1 MIPLNLQIKNFL
13 SYGALQKIDFEP
25 YSLICLSGRNG
36 HGKSALLDAITWSV
50 WGQARKISNTSKADE
65 GLLRLGQSQMFVA
78 IDFKVNGQKYR
89 IKREFTL
96 LNQKPTTNLDF
107 AVWENSTQQYR
118 SLTDKTIRA
127 TQEKIE
133 QVIGLTFDSFINSAF
148 LKQGQSNEFS
158 KKSPKERKE
167 ILATILG
174 LTKYESMRKL
184 AAEKSKEGIVS
195 KQHLVNLQAHLEA
208 EIKNKEAVKLQLNE
222 LESKINSFLDLEAK
236 IKNSLKKISEE
247 KKNLELEKDKIKI
260 SKFKLDQATGQI
272 NQDSNN
278 LNNIFIL
285 WRKANIKLKS
295 GNSLNIKQELEMLE
309 SEAVLLKTS
318 EQEKIELQE
327 NYFKQKELAQNFL
340 QNLNQQKNSELE
352 ALRIELKSTEFELSG
367 NSNKLKDF
375 EEHFNKKNLE
385 LIDLNNKNLDLKKQL
400 ESLEKLEKSLL
411 SEEVVFEK
419 RKNFYQKYVVV
430 GNKISSEAKSCDQK
444 INLVGNTD
452 KPACPLCKQDITHE
466 QKTNLAAQ
474 FAKDKSLYNHQVNR
488 VGKILKNLK
497 QIILD
502 QHAHIETIKKNIEK
516 LKSAK
521 SISDQIEINISK
533 LKTEQTELEIN
544 IKLTQENIKTLKAN
558 WDKNSAKLQLL
569 TRNLNNHENPEY
581 KQILDITG
589 KLEEKIKLIDI
600 KITRYKK
607 VLEQLENLKSLQNI
621 SNNLEQ
627 EIIVQENRKLEIK
640 NLIAKLK
647 KLKQE
652 KNLLESELKLEQKIK
667 TIETEFQDQEIKLN
681 LELSTILKER
691 ESILQLR
698 GALEQQQ
705 KNILKLETEFFS
717 NEQKIK
723 DITSNIEQ
731 YQALATALS
740 KDGIQA
746 LLIEDAIPEIEQEA
760 NNLLSKLTD
769 NQAQLFIESLRDLK
783 SGGTKET
790 LDIKISDPSGIR
802 PYELFSGGEAF
813 RIDFALRIA
822 ISKLL
827 ARRAGTALETLIIDE
842 GFGSQDEEGLSNIM
856 DTIHKIQEDFA
867 KVIIV
872 SHLPSMKDQFPVH
885 FVIQKGADGSSVK
898 VMENG

>member
-1 MIPLNLQIKNFL
+1 MIPLNLQIRNFL

-25 YSLICLSGRNG
+25 YNLICLSGRNG
-36 HGKSALLDAITWSV
+36 HGKSALLDAITWAV
-50 WGQARKISNTSKADE
+50 WGQARKVSNTSKADE

-78 IDFKVNGQKYR
+78 MDFK
-89 IKREFTL
+89 
-96 LNQKPTTNLDF
+96 
-107 AVWENSTQQYR
+107 A
-118 SLTDKTIRA
+118 LTDKTIRA

-174 LTKYESMRKL
+174 LSKYEAMRKL
-184 AAEKSKEGIVS
+184 AAEKSKDGLGS
-195 KQHLVNLQAHLEA
+195 KQHLVNLQQHLQI
-208 EIKNKEAVKLQLNE
+208 EIKNKDLVCSQLTE
-222 LESKINSFLDLEAK
+222 IESKINIF
-236 IKNSLKKISEE
+236 NSLENNIKTNFLILSQE
-247 KKNLELEKDKIKI
+247 KKSLEVEKDKIKI
-260 SKFKLDQATGQI
+260 AKFKLYQI
-272 NQDSNN
+272 NSTTIIDSSH
-278 LNNIFIL
+278 LNNIFTI
-285 WRKANIKLKS
+285 WRKSNIKLKS
-295 GNSLNIKQELEMLE
+295 GNRFNAQKERESLEI
-309 SEAVLLKTS
+309 EANLLKNS
-318 EQEKIELQE
+318 GQEKIALQE
-327 NYFKQKELAQNFL
+327 NYFKQKELAQNLL
-340 QNLNQQKNSELE
+340 QTLNQHKSLELE
-352 ALRIELKSTEFELSG
+352 ALRIELKSIEFELSG
-367 NSNKLKDF
+367 QSNKSKEL
-375 EEHFNKKNLE
+375 ETTFNKKSFELLE
-385 LIDLNNKNLDLKKQL
+385 QNKKFSELKKQL
-400 ESLEKLEKSLL
+400 ENLSGLEKSL
-411 SEEVVFEK
+411 SYEETVFEK

-430 GNKISSEAKSCDQK
+430 GNKISTEYKNCDQK

-452 KPACPLCKQDITHE
+452 NPCCPLCKQDLRLDRKSSLT
-466 QKTNLAAQ
+466 AQ
-474 FAKDKSLYNHQVNR
+474 FSKEKSLYNHQINR
-488 VGKILKNLK
+488 ISKLLKNLK
-497 QIILD
+497 EIILN
-502 QHAHIETIKKNIEK
+502 QHANIEKIKKEIEK
-516 LKSAK
+516 LKA
-521 SISDQIEINISK
+521 SK
-533 LKTEQTELEIN
+533 ALFEQTEVNINKLNSELAELSNIIKDNQNNITNLKHNFDQKNLKLADLNVSSNLEN
-544 IKLTQENIKTLKAN
+544 
-558 WDKNSAKLQLL
+558 NS
-569 TRNLNNHENPEY
+569 EY
-581 KQILDITG
+581 KTI
-589 KLEEKIKLIDI
+589 
-600 KITRYKK
+600 
-607 VLEQLENLKSLQNI
+607 LENLRNLEQQIKLADLKIIKYQKILENLENIKSLQNS
-621 SNNLEQ
+621 SNNIEQ
-627 EIIVQENRKLEIK
+627 EILLQQNRKREIQE
-640 NLIAKLK
+640 LIKKLK

-652 KNLLESELKLEQKIK
+652 KKSLESELSTEENIIISENKIIEQ
-667 TIETEFQDQEIKLN
+667 ENLLN
-681 LELSTILKER
+681 LNLTNLFKEK
-691 ESILQLR
+691 ETLLHQK

-705 KNILKLETEFFS
+705 KNILKLEAEHQA
-717 NEQKIK
+717 NEQKLK
-723 DITSNIEQ
+723 DIVANIEQ
-731 YQALATALS
+731 YQALSIALS

-885 FVIQKGADGSSVK
+885 FIIQKGPDGSGVK

>member
-1 MIPLNLQIKNFL
+1 MIPLNLQIRNFL

-25 YSLICLSGRNG
+25 YNLICLSGRNG
-36 HGKSALLDAITWSV
+36 HGKSALLDAITWAV
-50 WGQARKISNTSKADE
+50 WGQARKVSNTSKADE

-78 IDFKVNGQKYR
+78 MDFKVNGQKYR
-89 IKREFTL
+89 VRREFTL
-96 LNQKPTTNLDF
+96 LNQKATTNLDF
-107 AVWENSTQQYR
+107 AVWENSSQQYK

-174 LTKYESMRKL
+174 LSKYEAMRKL
-184 AAEKSKEGIVS
+184 AAEKSKDGLGS
-195 KQHLVNLQAHLEA
+195 KQHLVNLQQHLQI
-208 EIKNKEAVKLQLNE
+208 EIKNKDLVCSQLTE
-222 LESKINSFLDLEAK
+222 IESKIF
-236 IKNSLKKISEE
+236 NSLENNIKTNFLILSQE
-247 KKNLELEKDKIKI
+247 KKSLEVEKDKIKI
-260 SKFKLDQATGQI
+260 AKFKLYQI
-272 NQDSNN
+272 NSTTIIDSSH
-278 LNNIFIL
+278 LNNIFTI
-285 WRKANIKLKS
+285 WRKSNIKLKS
-295 GNSLNIKQELEMLE
+295 GNRFNAQKERESLEI
-309 SEAVLLKTS
+309 EANLLKNS
-318 EQEKIELQE
+318 GQEKIALQE

-340 QNLNQQKNSELE
+340 QTLNQQKSLELE
-352 ALRIELKSTEFELSG
+352 ALRIELKSIEFELSG
-367 NSNKLKDF
+367 QSNKSKEL
-375 EEHFNKKNLE
+375 ETTFNKKSFELLE
-385 LIDLNNKNLDLKKQL
+385 QNKKFSELKKQL
-400 ESLEKLEKSLL
+400 ENLSGLEKSL
-411 SEEVVFEK
+411 SYEETVFEK

-430 GNKISSEAKSCDQK
+430 GNKISTEYKNCDQK

-452 KPACPLCKQDITHE
+452 NPCCPLCKQDLRLDRKSSLT
-466 QKTNLAAQ
+466 AQ
-474 FAKDKSLYNHQVNR
+474 FSKEKSLYNHQINR
-488 VGKILKNLK
+488 ISKLLKNLK
-497 QIILD
+497 EIILN
-502 QHAHIETIKKNIEK
+502 QHANIEKIKKEIEK
-516 LKSAK
+516 LKA
-521 SISDQIEINISK
+521 SK
-533 LKTEQTELEIN
+533 ALFEQTEVNINKLNSELAELSNIIKDNQNNITNLKHNFDQKNLKLADLNVSSNLEN
-544 IKLTQENIKTLKAN
+544 
-558 WDKNSAKLQLL
+558 NS
-569 TRNLNNHENPEY
+569 EY
-581 KQILDITG
+581 KTI
-589 KLEEKIKLIDI
+589 
-600 KITRYKK
+600 
-607 VLEQLENLKSLQNI
+607 LENLRNLEQQIKLADLKIIKYQKILENLENIKSLQNS
-621 SNNLEQ
+621 SNNIEQ
-627 EIIVQENRKLEIK
+627 EILLQQNRKREIQE
-640 NLIAKLK
+640 LIKKLK

-652 KNLLESELKLEQKIK
+652 KKSLESELSTEENIIISENKIIEQ
-667 TIETEFQDQEIKLN
+667 ENLLN
-681 LELSTILKER
+681 LNLTNLFKEK
-691 ESILQLR
+691 ETLLHQK

-705 KNILKLETEFFS
+705 KNILKLEAEHQA
-717 NEQKIK
+717 NEQKLK
-723 DITSNIEQ
+723 DIVANIEQ
-731 YQALATALS
+731 YQALSIALS

-885 FVIQKGADGSSVK
+885 FIIQKGPDGSGVK